1 MLPPYYVTTRVRL
14 DSTATLELGWIVQ
27 QHTHTQAIHIETH
40 IARDVVVVVVVVLV
54 YYYSLCKTTLPSF
67 YNRFP
72 SFVLPM
78 RTRYSCIHESY
89 SIYYSIILIHFP
101 HLVTNL

>member
-1 MLPPYYVTTRVRL
+1 MLPPCYDITRVGL
-14 DSTATLELGWIVQ
+14 D
-27 QHTHTQAIHIETH
+27 THTQAIHIETH
-40 IARDVVVVVVVVLV
+40 IARDVVVVVVVVVLV

-72 SFVLPM
+72 SFVLPI

-101 HLVTNL
+101 HLVTDL